1 MNCLELDGYPVRDLE
16 EIEVDGKVGII
27 VAVGIA
33 HIDEIIQVL
42 EKKGIQNYIWVMGEE
57 EYA

>member
-1 MNCLELDGYPVRDLE
+1 MELDGYPVRDLE
-16 EIEVDGKVGII
+16 EIEIDGKVGII

-42 EKKGIQNYIWVMGEE
+42 EEKGIRNYIWVMGEE